1 RVAPGISNG
10 GGTLALHL
18 AGNIQFFVGTVL
30 GGTGYVRDRAAEFGR
45 RDVPRTELLR
55 EIDAAL
61 AAVERGVARLPDA
74 ALSQPYPQPPGGF
87 AVTTGDFLLH
97 LITHFTY
104 HLGQVDY
111 HRRLLTGEP
120 GQLRRQRDG
129 LAERPLGLGIR
140 SLLREHQS
148 QNPIRVFRRGIHG
161 DGTAQVVHRGLVPAR
176 VIVEPAQPAAD
187 RKRRGIELERRVG
200 LDQ

>member
-1 RVAPGISNG
+1 MLATWIAAIMSRDLRALRREIEAYRDERDLWRGAPGISNC

-30 GGTGYVRDRAAEFGR
+30 GATGYVRDRDAEFGR

-97 LITHFTY
+97 LVSHLTY

-111 HRRLLTGEP
+111 HRRLLTGQA
-120 GQLRRQRDG
+120 GQIR
-129 LAERPLGLGIR
+129 AVSLGEIA
-140 SLLREHQS
+140 
-148 QNPIRVFRRGIHG
+148 
-161 DGTAQVVHRGLVPAR
+161 TAVPA
-176 VIVEPAQPAAD
+176 A
-187 RKRRGIELERRVG
+187 RR
-200 LDQ
+200 